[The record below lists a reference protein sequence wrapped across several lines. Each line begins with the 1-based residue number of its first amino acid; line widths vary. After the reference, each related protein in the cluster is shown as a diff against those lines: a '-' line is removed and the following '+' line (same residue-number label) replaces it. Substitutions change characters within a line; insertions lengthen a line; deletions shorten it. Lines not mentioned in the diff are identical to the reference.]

1 MKHLED
7 IEEKTSRLQ
16 ENEGFYFVTR
26 HKSQTKGKV
35 DLLEYINLLHIV
47 EYFDSV
53 YGTKEKEKK
62 SHKLREYNCNT
73 PKRQRNL
80 YPGYRKNTHKS

>member
-1 MKHLED
+1 MTIKDPKTKHLED
-7 IEEKTSRLQ
+7 IEEKTSWLQ
-16 ENEGFYFVTR
+16 EKEGFYFVTS

-35 DLLEYINLLHIV
+35 DSPEYINLLH
-47 EYFDSV
+47 
-53 YGTKEKEKK
+53 GTKEKEKK

-80 YPGYRKNTHKS
+80 YLEYRKNTHKS